1 VTNLTGHILIV
12 DDDEAN
18 RHLLSRRLLRAGYS
32 VHAVDG
38 GRAALDY
45 LAATPVDMV
54 MLDIQMPE
62 MSGLDVLRIIR
73 TNAATCQLPVVLVT
87 AKALADDVATGYAL
101 GANDYITKPIDFAS
115 MLARLQAVL
124 TASTDGGTA

>member
-1 VTNLTGHILIV
+1 VTPLTGHILIV

-18 RHLLSRRLLRAGYS
+18 RALLSRRLLRAGHS
-32 VHAVDG
+32 VHAVDS

-45 LAATPVDMV
+45 LAATAVDMV
-54 MLDIQMPE
+54 MLDVQMPE

-73 TNAATCQLPVVLVT
+73 ANADRCQLPVVLVT
-87 AKALADDVATGYAL
+87 AKALSDDVAAGYAL

-115 MLARLQAVL
+115 MLDRLQAVL
-124 TASTDGGTA
+124 TAAPGRAT